1 MWSPPDTYA
10 IARIDLPRAG
20 THGWQVRIQRR
31 GVKHGKFFADRSCGG
46 IAEAYEAARAW
57 RDELVERISRE
68 ESAARI
74 CRRSARNSSGVVGV
88 SKVCVNSA
96 KGESYWFWQATWCP
110 APGERRC
117 VKFSVRRHGEKQ
129 AFRLAVEARKEGA
142 GL

>member
-1 MWSPPDTYA
+1 MWTPPDTYA

-31 GVKHGKFFADRSCGG
+31 GVKHGKFFADRAHGG
-46 IAEAYEAARAW
+46 IAEAYGMARAW

-88 SKVCVNSA
+88 SKVCVTAASGA
-96 KGESYWFWQATWCP
+96 SYWFWQATWCP

-117 VKFSVRRHGEKQ
+117 VKFSVKRHGEKQ
-129 AFRLAVEARKEGA
+129 AFRLAVEARKEGT